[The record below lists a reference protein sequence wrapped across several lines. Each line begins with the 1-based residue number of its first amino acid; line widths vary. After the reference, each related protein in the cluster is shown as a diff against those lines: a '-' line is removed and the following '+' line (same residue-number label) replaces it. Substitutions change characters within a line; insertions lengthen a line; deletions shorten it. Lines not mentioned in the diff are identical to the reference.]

1 MQVRELEVQ
10 DWRNLKAARLD
21 TGARFVVL
29 HGDNGQGK
37 TNLLEAVGLL
47 ATLRSFREAR
57 VARLIR
63 HGAPLARIAGLVRG
77 ESGQRRLE
85 WRRGAKERALL
96 LDGEPQH
103 ELRGWFGVI
112 RAIVFHPELAE
123 LVRGEPA
130 GRRELIDRAAF
141 TAEPGHLELVRA
153 YHRVVQHK
161 SALLRRALLHQPVDH
176 ALLDTLDEQL
186 IHTGARLIRRR
197 ERVIAGL
204 GDLVVEAHSA
214 IAGAPAKVGLRRI
227 GPEASALAA
236 AVAAARGDELRRGMV
251 LVGPHRDDVELAL
264 DGSAARA
271 FASQGQARTLVLA
284 LKLAEVL
291 AAARRGDDPP
301 LFLLDDLTSE
311 LDRRRMERL
320 VALLATLPHQVWI
333 TTTDPAWLGPLPAA
347 DTARLR
353 VVEGSA
359 APG

>member
-1 MQVRELEVQ
+1 MRLTALEVW
-10 DWRNLKAARLD
+10 DWRNLRATQLD

-37 TNLLEAVGLL
+37 TNLLEAAGML

-57 VARLIR
+57 AARLIR
-63 HGAPLARIAGLVRG
+63 QGAPLARIVGQVQGSSGL
-77 ESGQRRLE
+77 RRLE
-85 WRRGAKERALL
+85 WRRGVKERALL
-96 LDGEPQH
+96 LDGEPQST
-103 ELRGWFGVI
+103 LTGWFGVI
-112 RAIVFHPELAE
+112 RAILFHPELAE

-153 YHRVVQHK
+153 YHRIVQHK
-161 SALLRRALLHQPVDH
+161 SALLRRAVAHAAVDH

-186 IHTGARLIRRR
+186 CHTGARLIRRR

-204 GDLVVEAHSA
+204 GELVDEAHGA
-214 IAGAPAKVGLRRI
+214 IAGVPGKVGIRRV
-227 GPEASALAA
+227 GPAASDLTA
-236 AVAAARGDELRRGMV
+236 AVEAARGDELRRGIV
-251 LVGPHRDDVELAL
+251 LVGPHRDDIELTLA
-264 DGSAARA
+264 GQPARA

-291 AAARRGDDPP
+291 AAARRGGDPP

-353 VVEGSA
+353 VVEGTA